1 MSEEAAEN
9 EKPCDRRDFIAKA
22 GSVCAGCVLAGV
34 PVGAGVAVMLDPITK
49 TTGGS
54 AAFLPVAELDAIPED
69 GTPQRFTIRADK
81 SDAWSRFPNQ
91 VIGAV
96 YLRRVGDREIQAF
109 NVVCPHLG
117 CAINYREVEKDYFCP
132 CHNSA
137 FEVESGAQEANSP
150 SARGLDSLETKVE
163 GNGQVLVK
171 FQNFQMGKAEK
182 IPV

>member
-1 MSEEAAEN
+1 MKEEKADEN
-9 EKPCDRRDFIAKA
+9 ADRRDFLLKA
-22 GSVCAGCVLAGV
+22 GSACATCALVGV
-34 PVGAGVAVMLDPITK
+34 PAGAGITVMLDPLK
-49 TTGGS
+49 HTTGV
-54 AAFLPVAELDAIPED
+54 AEFLPVAPFDAIPED

-81 SDAWSRFPNQ
+81 EDAWSRFPNQ

-96 YLRRVGDREIQAF
+96 YLRKLGGEKLQAF

-117 CAINYREVEKDYFCP
+117 CAINYREDEKDYFCP

-137 FEVESGAQEANSP
+137 FELETGAQEANSP
-150 SARGLDSLETKVE
+150 SARGMDSLETKIDKD
-163 GNGQVLVK
+163 GQVLVK